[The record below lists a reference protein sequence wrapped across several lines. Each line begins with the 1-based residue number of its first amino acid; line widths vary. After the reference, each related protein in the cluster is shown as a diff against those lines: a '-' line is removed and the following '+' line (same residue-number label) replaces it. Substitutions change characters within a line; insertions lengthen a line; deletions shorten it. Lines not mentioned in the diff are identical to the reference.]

1 MENVLCA
8 IERIVYSPAIG
19 WNVLCVLTRPIWS
32 TRFFGFSSP
41 LFPYRSSIWVFY
53 LWGISIGGYPI
64 SNGVLKSVST
74 IVLLSNSSFS
84 FANLLHLFSCL
95 TLDLYISITVMSS
108 WWVDSFIMM

>member
-8 IERIVYSPAIG
+8 IEKIVYSPAIG

-32 TRFFGFSSP
+32 TGFFESC
-41 LFPYRSSIWVFY
+41 LYLLIFY
-53 LWGISIGGYPI
+53 LSVLSMGNIQWGISNIQWGTEICFYYC
-64 SNGVLKSVST
+64 VA
-74 IVLLSNSSFS
+74 NSSFS